1 MSAPENQEI
10 ARKQGKN
17 MRNTWFLGV
26 CHEKS
31 RIKFNVLASASLGGG
46 YADVPKGSL

>member
-1 MSAPENQEI
+1 
-10 ARKQGKN
+10 

-31 RIKFNVLASASLGGG
+31 CIKFNVLASAGLGGG
-46 YADVPKGSL
+46 YADVPWLAQYAEPSL